1 MRHSSTGTRCAPP
14 PIKLTKKFIFPL
26 DESVARP
33 YSKNMTLAA
42 IIDVILHTPDLSGK
56 RIYLA
61 ALVARDGHAEARAE
75 VVAFWREQG
84 GRVIES

>member
-1 MRHSSTGTRCAPP
+1 
-14 PIKLTKKFIFPL
+14 
-26 DESVARP
+26 
-33 YSKNMTLAA
+33 MTLAA